1 MRSVASL
8 FIGAA
13 ILILGAAFA
22 AQALPPGI
30 ERKLD
35 NGGSLPPGIAKKID
49 DPSAQRVGLDPP
61 IDSAPAVPEP
71 SAAMLYA
78 AGFLTSAATLRR
90 RRS

>member
-8 FIGAA
+8 FISAA

-35 NGGSLPPGIAKKID
+35 NGGSLPPGIVKNRDNPFVATVD
-49 DPSAQRVGLDPP
+49 LYPP